1 MTSTAKI
8 TITEDEWECALFIFE
23 LAPETWDKTEKGNA
37 IRFLE
42 KQIPQGTKK

>member
-1 MTSTAKI
+1 MSTAKI
-8 TITEDEWECALFIFE
+8 TVTDDQGECTLLLFE

-42 KQIPQGTKK
+42 GQLP